1 MAERTGATGRWTA
14 LLLAALASVG
24 FLAPAFG
31 QSLRGSKSS
40 LLKQREAARRHDF
53 TYLKTGDAI
62 AGFVDK
68 GLLVEVPGNEDYRL
82 GSVSYPYARP
92 ELKLFLERLA
102 SQYRKACGE
111 LLVVTSLTRPQN
123 GQPRNASSLSV
134 HPTGMAADLRLSWE
148 KDCRD
153 HIESTLL
160 SLERRGILEASR
172 ESFPPHYHVTLFPS
186 SYRRYLEGRGLQVA
200 SLLAKSHKVSRG
212 ETLWSIARRHGT
224 SVDELKKANRLSS
237 SLVRAGQVLQ
247 IPEAR

>member
-1 MAERTGATGRWTA
+1 MAERLGAAGRLTA

-24 FLAPAFG
+24 FSAPASG

-40 LLKQREAARRHDF
+40 LSRQNEAARRHDF
-53 TYLKTGDAI
+53 TYLKNGSAVER
-62 AGFVDK
+62 FVEK

-92 ELKLFLERLA
+92 ELRLFIERLA
-102 SQYRKACGE
+102 RQYRKACGE
-111 LLVVTSLTRPQN
+111 ALVVTSLTRPKN
-123 GQPRNASSLSV
+123 GQPHNASSLSV

-148 KDCRD
+148 KDCRE

-160 SLERRGILEASR
+160 SLERRGVLEASR

-186 SYRRYLEGRGLQVA
+186 SYRRYLEGRGLRVA
-200 SLLAKSHKVSRG
+200 SLLAKTHTVSRG

-224 SVDELKKANRLSS
+224 SVDELKRANGLSS
-237 SLVRAGQVLQ
+237 SLLLAGQVLQ